1 MANSYIQVPPDG
13 SGKKI
18 YTNQQVVSGVTVQV
32 QGFNIV
38 SGDDPAATLN
48 IDTKGAMYTRFFE
61 GDPILGAYGDLKVL
75 QEHILGVYEHTV
87 DSYDDLF
94 TIIEL
99 SGGTSTWDVDT
110 SSVLL
115 DTTTDSGSKCSRITN
130 RYHYYQPG
138 ISFLVTMSCSCSDSG
153 ITNNKRQWGLF
164 ADNYG
169 YFFELSGT
177 TMNVVLRSNI
187 SGTIVEQRISQ
198 SSWNKDK
205 LDGTG
210 FSKIV
215 IDVAKAYQYFIN
227 INFPSNIVSFGIYD
241 AFFGRV
247 ICHKIYISGTSA
259 LPEIRHASLP
269 IQFNNEN
276 VGITDSATYLREI
289 MAVVL
294 TEGSPGYTF
303 WRFSDLGCAH
313 KIVSQPNTPIFSV
326 RAKTILDNGKHN
338 HVNTFPE
345 SISIYSSGSTI
356 KLNIIQVFD
365 DQLTGATWT
374 LDSVGGPLQGDSGA
388 TLVDFENSYNF
399 KSYFIQKNVPTNI
412 NVSDIFELNDE
423 GIVLGADNLT
433 QQIMTFVATPLDG
446 NVADI
451 SFDLSYRALY

>member
-1 MANSYIQVPPDG
+1 MANSFIQVPPDG

-32 QGFNIV
+32 QGVNIV
-38 SGDDPAATLN
+38 SGNDPTSLLN
-48 IDTKGAMYTRFFE
+48 IDDKGAIYTRFFE
-61 GDPILGAYGDLKVL
+61 GDPILGAYGDLKIL
-75 QEHILGVYEHTV
+75 QERILGVYEHTI

-94 TIIEL
+94 LIQEI
-99 SGGTSTWDVDT
+99 SGGTSTWNIDE

-115 DTTTDSGSKCSRITN
+115 ETTTDFGSKCARITN

-138 ISFLVTMSCSCSDSG
+138 ISFLVTIACSCSDTG
-153 ITNNKRQWGLF
+153 ITNNRRQWGLF

-177 TMNVVLRSNI
+177 TINVVLRSNI
-187 SGTIVEQRISQ
+187 SGPIIEQRIPQ
-198 SSWNKDK
+198 SSWNINK

-210 FSKIV
+210 YGNINLDVSKS
-215 IDVAKAYQYFIN
+215 YQYFIN
-227 INFPSNIVSFGIYD
+227 VNFPSNIVSFGVYD
-241 AFFGRV
+241 AIFGRI
-247 ICHKIYISGTSA
+247 ICHKFYISGTSA
-259 LPEIRHASLP
+259 LPEIRHATLP
-269 IQFNNEN
+269 VQFNNEN
-276 VGITDSATYLREI
+276 IGVTVSTCYLREI

-294 TEGSPGYTF
+294 TEGEPDYTF
-303 WRFSDLGCAH
+303 WRFSDLGCTH
-313 KIVSQPNTPIFSV
+313 QIVSQPNTPIFSV
-326 RAKTILDNGKHN
+326 RAKVLLDNGKHN

-345 SISIYSSGSTI
+345 SISVYSSGSTI

-374 LDSVGGPLQGDSGA
+374 LDSIGGPLQGDSGA

-399 KSYFIQKNVPTNI
+399 KSFFIQKNVPTNI